1 MYYHIDTGVYIQE
14 GTPFTLNEV
23 QYPANWLQL
32 ASPEQKQDMGIVE
45 TVTYN
50 SPEDDRFY
58 WVNSTWNEGVLTYTN
73 TPKDLTV
80 LKTQWKNTIRQQA
93 YSLLQSTDYMEI
105 RNMRDATY
113 KPEWMVWRESVRDT
127 ASMALVAIGTA
138 STVEEVQTAIKVVW
152 PNNPDYVELVSTT
165 PVFEGAEEIP
175 Q

>member
-1 MYYHIDTGVYIQE
+1 MFYSTTENKYITQGV
-14 GTPFTLNEV
+14 PFTINKV
-23 QYPANWLQL
+23 QYPANWLQCTSV
-32 ASPEQKQDMGIVE
+32 AEKSAIGVVEVE
-45 TVTYN
+45 TVG
-50 SPEDDRFY
+50 SPADDGFY
-58 WVNSTWNEGVLTYTN
+58 YVTSALNNGVLTYTN

-93 YSLLQSTDYMEI
+93 HSILFPTDYMEI
-105 RNMRDATY
+105 RNMKDATY
-113 KPEWMVWRESVRDT
+113 KPEWIVWRESVRDT